1 MSNINDGGPA
11 FPVLDTSQ
19 NLATGETTVHQACYS
34 GMTLRDYFAA
44 QAMQGMIAAAEN
56 YQTHELAQY
65 AYEVAD
71 AMLKARKE
79 QN

>member
-1 MSNINDGGPA
+1 MI
-11 FPVLDTSQ
+11 
-19 NLATGETTVHQACYS
+19 ETTTTSIHREPMALEA
-34 GMTLRDYFAA
+34 TLRDYFAA
-44 QAMQGMIAAAEN
+44 RAMQGMIAAAEN

-79 QN
+79 QK

>member
-1 MSNINDGGPA
+1 MI
-11 FPVLDTSQ
+11 
-19 NLATGETTVHQACYS
+19 ETTTTSIHREPMALEA
-34 GMTLRDYFAA
+34 TLRDYFAA
-44 QAMQGMIAAAEN
+44 RAMQGVIAAEN

-79 QN
+79 QK